1 MNAARSLRPPGR
13 GLAAAATRP
22 PPSSLPCFRGAARPS
37 HLHPQP
43 AQAQRRTWSSRSST
57 RAVESLN
64 VNRLR
69 EHSYNYHLRRRN
81 ILLAGFVSGLSLSV
95 YTAYL
100 LVRELRDPKK
110 FDAADLPPGKLDP
123 FKDEAG
129 TKRKTVVHD
138 AEGREL
144 VPTGDSTVPT
154 FPRLLT
160 VATDPATEHSSDA
173 EEVINEGGVEYTLVG
188 LGARTVSI
196 FGIRVYVVGF
206 YVATQ
211 DVAAVQA
218 RLVREISPIASTLI
232 PSEKDELRAALL
244 DPARGERIWRDVL
257 ADARPRSLFRIVP
270 VRDTN
275 FHHLRD
281 GFVRAIQARSSAA
294 YQPPPPTQDKDGK
307 AATTTPVDDFNDEAF
322 GRAMRDFKNSFKGG
336 NAPKAREMLL
346 CRDAAGA
353 LTVTFEKA
361 PNGQRAVLGRIPDER
376 VSRLLWLNYLA
387 GAKVAS
393 EPARKNIVEGIMEFV
408 ERPIGTVAAQVL

>member
-1 MNAARSLRPPGR
+1 MTSA
-13 GLAAAATRP
+13 
-22 PPSSLPCFRGAARPS
+22 
-37 HLHPQP
+37 
-43 AQAQRRTWSSRSST
+43 
-57 RAVESLN
+57 RAVEGLN
-64 VNRLR
+64 VDRMR
-69 EHSYNYHLRRRN
+69 ERSYDYYRRRRN
-81 ILLAGFVSGLSLSV
+81 FLVAGAAASFSLSC
-95 YTAYL
+95 YTLYL
-100 LVRELRDPKK
+100 LLNELWYPKK
-110 FDAADLPPGKLDP
+110 FDAGPLPPGKLDP
-123 FKDEAG
+123 FVDEAG
-129 TKRKTVVHD
+129 TKRKAVIHD

-144 VPTGDSTVPT
+144 VPTGDSTIPT

-160 VATDPATEHSSDA
+160 VATAGETAATA
-173 EEVINEGGVEYTLVG
+173 EEVVNEGGVEYTLVG
-188 LGARTVSI
+188 LGARTVSM

-206 YVATQ
+206 YIATQ

-244 DPARGERIWRDVL
+244 DPVRGERIWRDVL

-294 YQPPPPTQDKDGK
+294 YQPPPPAPGSGEDGGK
-307 AATTTPVDDFNDEAF
+307 AKAAAVVDDFNDEAF
-322 GRAMRDFKNSFKGG
+322 GRAMRDFKNLFKGG

-361 PNGQRAVLGRIPDER
+361 PNGQRAVLGRVPDER

-408 ERPIGTVAAQVL
+408 ERPIGTVATQVL

>member
-1 MNAARSLRPPGR
+1 MDRMRAR
-13 GLAAAATRP
+13 
-22 PPSSLPCFRGAARPS
+22 
-37 HLHPQP
+37 
-43 AQAQRRTWSSRSST
+43 
-57 RAVESLN
+57 
-64 VNRLR
+64 
-69 EHSYNYHLRRRN
+69 SYNYYTRRRN
-81 ILLAGFVSGLSLSV
+81 FLIAGALASLSLSG
-95 YTAYL
+95 YTMYL
-100 LVRELRDPKK
+100 LLNELWNPKK
-110 FDAADLPPGKLDP
+110 FDAGPLPPGKLDP

-129 TKRKTVVHD
+129 TKRKTVIHD

-160 VATDPATEHSSDA
+160 VGTEGAAA
-173 EEVINEGGVEYTLVG
+173 EQVVDEGGVEYTLVG

-206 YVATQ
+206 YVATP

-244 DPARGERIWRDVL
+244 DPVRGERIWRDVL

-281 GFVRAIQARSSAA
+281 GFVRAIQARSSA
-294 YQPPPPTQDKDGK
+294 PPPAAKKPQPQEGGGK
-307 AATTTPVDDFNDEAF
+307 EGGGEEVGAVVDEFGDEAF
-322 GRAMRDFKNSFKGG
+322 GHAMRDFKALFKGG
-336 NAPKAREMLL
+336 SAAKAREMLL

-361 PNGQRAVLGRIPDER
+361 PNGQRTVLGRVPDER